1 MVPATSG
8 YIASIH
14 SGNTTNKTAALSN
27 VMRTENHIIARIIPA
42 SDTNDHTPSLE
53 LTTNTPG
60 ATILYTFDFSSP
72 VPGGATTHP
81 KSQFH
86 FRMQRSTTENIP
98 ISTDKQYSE
107 K

>member
-14 SGNTTNKTAALSN
+14 SGNTTYKTAALSN

-53 LTTNTPG
+53 LTTTTPG

-72 VPGGATTHP
+72 VPGGATTH
-81 KSQFH
+81 
-86 FRMQRSTTENIP
+86 STPSKITVPFQNAKIYYREYTNIN
-98 ISTDKQYSE
+98 
-107 K
+107 